1 MAFLR
6 ALRQRHL
13 AVLWLSQVLSAIG
26 DNFYAIAIV
35 WMAVNVA
42 GSGAGLV
49 VAAQSLAGLVF
60 GLLGGVYAD
69 RWNRRT
75 TMMIVD
81 LLRALAVGALPVL
94 SMLGRLQLWH
104 MAAAGVVIGG
114 LGALFDPALQAS
126 LPALAG
132 DTQVLQAANGLM
144 DMTRRLARAIA
155 PSLVGLVAAFLPVA
169 HFFSLDALSFIV
181 SAVAIGSLG
190 RRFRWQPT
198 KDEHAARA
206 ATGVFNEIRQS
217 ARLINAHRP
226 LTWALAGSG
235 ISNLAWSMAFIVGVP
250 LLAKRDLS
258 GSIGAFGLIVG
269 AYGATNVI
277 GNLIIGSLTIRRRV
291 AMLFAGRLVMGGGFL
306 LMANAHTLAVAVIGS
321 GISAFGGP
329 MGDLV
334 QLTMIQTD
342 FPPNQIGKVYSFRA
356 TIGMIGGSLGLL
368 LAVPLFAHFSVPVVI
383 GACAISMLLVGV
395 AGFARFG
402 FSEPEPPAFVDHVGA
417 ANPGRLG

>member
-6 ALRQRHL
+6 ALRQRQL
-13 AVLWLSQVLSAIG
+13 AILWLSQVLSAIG

-35 WMAVNVA
+35 WIAVNVA

-49 VAAQSLAGLVF
+49 VAAQSVAGLVF

-75 TMMIVD
+75 TMIIVD
-81 LLRALAVGALPVL
+81 LVRAAAVATLPVL
-94 SMLGRLQLWH
+94 SMLGWLQLWH

-132 DTQVLQAANGLM
+132 DTRTLQAANGLM

-155 PSLVGLVAAFLPVA
+155 PSLVGLVAAFLPISQ
-169 HFFSLDALSFIV
+169 FFSLDAISFVI
-181 SAVAIGSLG
+181 SAIAIGSLS
-190 RRFRWQPT
+190 RRFRWQPSRDVAST
-198 KDEHAARA
+198 KVVS
-206 ATGVFNEIRQS
+206 GVVHEIGQS
-217 ARLINAHRP
+217 ARLVYAHKP

-250 LLAKRDLS
+250 LLAQQVLS

-269 AYGATNVI
+269 AYGATNVV
-277 GNLIIGSLTIRRRV
+277 GNIIVGSLTIRRRV
-291 AMLFAGRLVMGGGFL
+291 AMLFAGRLVMGCGFL
-306 LMANAHTLAVAVIGS
+306 ILAGAHSVRVAVIGS
-321 GISAFGGP
+321 GIAAFGGP

-342 FPPNQIGKVYSFRA
+342 FPLDQIGKVYSFRA
-356 TIGMIGGSLGLL
+356 TIGMVGGSIGLL
-368 LAVPLFAHFSVPVVI
+368 LAVPIFAHVSVPLVI
-383 GACAISMLLVGV
+383 GGCAVLMLAVGI
-395 AGFARFG
+395 AGFVRFG
-402 FSEPEPPAFVDHVGA
+402 FTEPSPPPLREMDVPSTP
-417 ANPGRLG
+417 N

>member
-1 MAFLR
+1 MAFLQ

-35 WMAVNVA
+35 WIAVSLA

-69 RWNRRT
+69 RWNRRR
-75 TMMIVD
+75 TMIAVD
-81 LLRALAVGALPVL
+81 LIRAAAVGMLPIL

-104 MAAAGVVIGG
+104 MALAGVVIGG

-126 LPALAG
+126 LPSLAS

-144 DMTRRLARAIA
+144 DMTRRLARAVA
-155 PSLVGLVAAFLPVA
+155 PSMVGLVAAFLPVSQ
-169 HFFSLDALSFIV
+169 FFSLDAISFVV
-181 SAVAIGSLG
+181 SALAIGSLS
-190 RRFRWQPT
+190 RRYRWSPVRH
-198 KDEHAARA
+198 EGSVR
-206 ATGVFNEIRQS
+206 GVSGIVREIRQS
-217 ARLINAHRP
+217 ARLVYAHRP
-226 LTWALAGSG
+226 LTWALAGAG
-235 ISNLAWSMAFIVGVP
+235 VSNLAWSMGFIVGVP
-250 LLAKRDLS
+250 LLAQRALS

-269 AYGATNVI
+269 AYGATNVV
-277 GNLIIGSLTIRRRV
+277 GNLVIGSLTLRRRV
-291 AMLFAGRLVMGGGFL
+291 TVLFAGRLVMGAGFL
-306 LMANAHTLAVAVIGS
+306 ILASAHSLAVAVIGS
-321 GISAFGGP
+321 SIAAFGGP

-342 FPPNQIGKVYSFRA
+342 FPFDQIGKVYSFRA
-356 TIGMIGGSLGLL
+356 TIAMTGGSLGLL
-368 LAVPLFAHFSVPVVI
+368 LAVPIFAHVSVPLVI
-383 GACAISMLLVGV
+383 AGCALAMLAVGV

-402 FSEPEPPAFVDHVGA
+402 FNEPVVPAVEDSL
-417 ANPGRLG
+417 RIWDSLR

>member
-13 AVLWLSQVLSAIG
+13 AILWLSQVLSAIG

-75 TMMIVD
+75 TMIVVD
-81 LLRALAVGALPVL
+81 VIRAAAVGMLPIL

-126 LPALAG
+126 LPALSG
-132 DTQVLQAANGLM
+132 DVQVLQAANGLM

-155 PSLVGLVAAFLPVA
+155 PSLVGLVAALLPVSQ
-169 HFFSLDALSFIV
+169 FFSLDAVSFII
-181 SAVAIGSLG
+181 SAVAIGSLS

-198 KDEHAARA
+198 RDEQAARA
-206 ATGVFNEIRQS
+206 ATGVLREIKQS
-217 ARLINAHRP
+217 AREVYAHKP

-235 ISNLAWSMAFIVGVP
+235 IANLAWSMAFIVGVP
-250 LLAKRDLS
+250 LLAQRVLS

-277 GNLIIGSLTIRRRV
+277 GNLIIGSLTIHRRV
-291 AMLFAGRLVMGGGFL
+291 AVLFAGRLIMGGGFL
-306 LMANAHTLAVAVIGS
+306 ILAAAHSVTIAVIGS
-321 GISAFGGP
+321 GIAAFGGP

-342 FPPNQIGKVYSFRA
+342 FPPDQIGKVYSFRS
-356 TIGMIGGSLGLL
+356 TIAMVGGSIGLL
-368 LAVPLFAHFSVPVVI
+368 LAVPLFAHVSVPLVI
-383 GACAISMLLVGV
+383 GGCAVSMLIVGA

-402 FSEPEPPAFVDHVGA
+402 ITEPVIPVREEQMRLSESNRV
-417 ANPGRLG
+417 